1 MKLPPLLLQSCRE
14 RCRWY
19 DLVLIRGIGSVIG
32 LLGLLYLWH
41 WGIWLL
47 GYDKP
52 HPRSWLDQNLWI
64 GFPIVA
70 FAYLLIRLNR
80 ISVAMLGI
88 GCLLYSILV
97 VFAHPLCWAV
107 LVAVGLRLG
116 WILRKPAGNAE
127 NKGETPATP
136 VKMPRWKIVLII
148 SVLVVGSI
156 FATVSMAL
164 QRKSLSAMDLIAP
177 VIGLL
182 ISLGVV
188 LLVIRRFQSKQP
200 PAPPP
205 PF

>member
-80 ISVAMLGI
+80 ISVAVVGM
-88 GCLLYSILV
+88 GCLLYSILI
-97 VFAHPLCWAV
+97 VFAHPLSWAI

-116 WILRKPAGNAE
+116 WVLRKPSE
-127 NKGETPATP
+127 IQETKGAP
-136 VKMPRWKIVLII
+136 VPTKIPRWKIVLII
-148 SVLVVGSI
+148 STLIAGSLFSI
-156 FATVSMAL
+156 VSIAL
-164 QRKSLSAMDLIAP
+164 QKKGLSTTDLIAP
-177 VIGLL
+177 SIGLL

-188 LLVIRRFQSKQP
+188 LLVIRFYQSP
-200 PAPPP
+200 NPPP
-205 PF
+205 PPP